1 LQTCSNCKSVVSS
14 QSEHCPACGQHL
26 FVAAPVESLRLLAAA
41 AVPHRFRRI
50 FVVLLVAAG
59 AAVFYRGVIVRETKA
74 VRPVEVAVP
83 SPVIAAVPE
92 LVDSGAD
99 TNIHAGLPTVRPS
112 SRPTTYVLE
121 PLLTAVSPLK
131 IIPHRFIISE
141 EDLGVVLDRQFG
153 KNNRDLRKFR
163 ACSFDKQSGMV
174 QVVIALDDG
183 LPTCIEYIAMEDAR
197 HILGIMR
204 ECKLPWSQ
212 LEIMGTLA
220 VKQSMGYKKI
230 ETRVF
235 DCTWTRQKTDGLN
248 LDDTSGEQLFR
259 LGSNAFL
266 APALKN

>member
-1 LQTCSNCKSVVSS
+1 MVNGREFSLQTCSNCKSVVSS

-141 EDLGVVLDRQFG
+141 EDLGVWCSIVSLARTIVIYASSAPVPST
-153 KNNRDLRKFR
+153 NNREWCR
-163 ACSFDKQSGMV
+163 
-174 QVVIALDDG
+174 
-183 LPTCIEYIAMEDAR
+183 
-197 HILGIMR
+197 
-204 ECKLPWSQ
+204 W
-212 LEIMGTLA
+212 
-220 VKQSMGYKKI
+220 
-230 ETRVF
+230 
-235 DCTWTRQKTDGLN
+235 
-248 LDDTSGEQLFR
+248 
-259 LGSNAFL
+259 
-266 APALKN
+266 